1 MPTLDTKPKGGVDI
15 DWDDD
20 DEATTVFDKAQD
32 DPARALLQSAPP
44 AAGAPAPRPAAGMPI
59 PSRSVPPPSLS
70 RPPPPPPA
78 PMGKSLAP
86 PTMPTMSRG
95 PLPPPPVTAPLSAMP
110 VPAAMPDLH
119 IPSGMQASGG
129 RGLLYALAAV
139 VILGAA
145 AAGYFLVAGKP
156 GSLVVTVAGPGNKT
170 VNGVEIFVDGEK
182 KNCPVIPCRIPDLK
196 PGTHLVKVAAA
207 GYTPTADKAFTVT
220 AGNEAV
226 ENVELARP
234 SEGTGI
240 KVTTEGRG
248 LKLLIDGKEIGPLP
262 QEIRDMTPGE
272 HTVRIEGGERYEP
285 FEKTLTVEADKLL
298 NLEPKLKVKKGL
310 ATIKLGENAAGAD
323 VTLVSGDERRPIPR
337 FPLAIELE
345 TSGAYTLV
353 ATKRGFADYE
363 KKIDFEDGEAEKTF
377 VIDLRAESSAP
388 EDLPSSRGSSS
399 SGSTRGA
406 TASAVGGG
414 KASGATSAPAT
425 GNAVLTF
432 ASTPSSNVI
441 LDGRPLG
448 ATPKTATVPAGR
460 HTILFVHPEH
470 GRKAKSVEVKAGQKA
485 TLKVSF
491 P

>member
-1 MPTLDTKPKGGVDI
+1 MP
-15 DWDDD
+15 
-20 DEATTVFDKAQD
+20 A
-32 DPARALLQSAPP
+32 P
-44 AAGAPAPRPAAGMPI
+44 AA
-59 PSRSVPPPSLS
+59 
-70 RPPPPPPA
+70 
-78 PMGKSLAP
+78 
-86 PTMPTMSRG
+86 
-95 PLPPPPVTAPLSAMP
+95 LPDFHV
-110 VPAAMPDLH
+110 
-119 IPSGMQASGG
+119 PSGMQASSG
-129 RGLLYALAAV
+129 RGLLYILAAIV
-139 VILGAA
+139 VVGAA
-145 AAGYFLVAGKP
+145 TAYFLVVGKP
-156 GSLVVTVAGPGNKT
+156 GSLVVTVAGPGNKS

-182 KNCPVIPCRIPDLK
+182 KNCPVIPCRVPDLK

-220 AGNEAV
+220 SGNEAV
-226 ENVELARP
+226 ENVELSRP

-240 KVTTEGRG
+240 KVTAEGRG
-248 LKLLIDGKEIGPLP
+248 LKLLIDGKEVGPLP
-262 QEIRDMTPGE
+262 QEIRDMSPGD

-285 FEKTLTVEADKLL
+285 FEKTITVEADKLVT
-298 NLEPKLKVKKGL
+298 LEPKLKVKKGL
-310 ATIKLGENAAGAD
+310 ATIKLGTNAEGAD

-377 VIDLRAESSAP
+377 VIDLNAAGSSP
-388 EDLPSSRGSSS
+388 DDLPAARGP
-399 SGSTRGA
+399 SGGGRA
-406 TASAVGGG
+406 TAPPAGGGGG
-414 KASGATSAPAT
+414 KAPPAAAA

-448 ATPKTATVPAGR
+448 PTPKTATVPAGR

-470 GRKAKSVEVKAGQKA
+470 GRKAKSVEVKPGQKA

>member
-1 MPTLDTKPKGGVDI
+1 
-15 DWDDD
+15 
-20 DEATTVFDKAQD
+20 
-32 DPARALLQSAPP
+32 
-44 AAGAPAPRPAAGMPI
+44 
-59 PSRSVPPPSLS
+59 
-70 RPPPPPPA
+70 
-78 PMGKSLAP
+78 
-86 PTMPTMSRG
+86 
-95 PLPPPPVTAPLSAMP
+95 
-110 VPAAMPDLH
+110 
-119 IPSGMQASGG
+119 MQASSG
-129 RGLLYALAAV
+129 RGLFYILAAIV
-139 VILGAA
+139 VVGAA
-145 AAGYFLVAGKP
+145 TAYFLVVGKP
-156 GSLVVTVAGPGNKT
+156 GSLVVTVAGPGNKS

-182 KNCPVIPCRIPDLK
+182 KNCPVIPCRVPDLK

-220 AGNEAV
+220 SGNEAV
-226 ENVELARP
+226 ENVELSRP

-240 KVTTEGRG
+240 KVTAEGRG
-248 LKLLIDGKEIGPLP
+248 LKLLIDGKEVGPLP
-262 QEIRDMTPGE
+262 QEIRDMSPGD

-285 FEKTLTVEADKLL
+285 FEKTITVEADKLVT
-298 NLEPKLKVKKGL
+298 LEPKLKVKKGL
-310 ATIKLGENAAGAD
+310 ATIKLGQNAEGAD

-377 VIDLRAESSAP
+377 VIDLNAAGSSP
-388 EDLPSSRGSSS
+388 DDLPAARGNTGGGRAPAPP
-399 SGSTRGA
+399 SG
-406 TASAVGGG
+406 GGG
-414 KASGATSAPAT
+414 KAPPAAAA

>member
-1 MPTLDTKPKGGVDI
+1 MPMLDTKPKGGVDI

-20 DEATTVFDKAQD
+20 DEATTVFDKSQD
-32 DPARALLQSAPP
+32 DPARALLQSSPP
-44 AAGAPAPRPAAGMPI
+44 AAGAPAPRPAAGMPM

-70 RPPPPPPA
+70 KPPPPPPA
-78 PMGKSLAP
+78 PLSKSLAP
-86 PTMPTMSRG
+86 PAPTMPTMSRG
-95 PLPPPPVTAPLSAMP
+95 PLPPPPVTAPVSSMP
-110 VPAAMPDLH
+110 APAAVPDLH
-119 IPSGMQASGG
+119 IPAGMQASGG

-240 KVTTEGRG
+240 KVASEGRG

-262 QEIRDMTPGE
+262 QEIRDMTPGD

-285 FEKTLTVEADKLL
+285 FEKTITVEADKLL
-298 NLEPKLKVKKGL
+298 TLEPKLKVKKGL
-310 ATIKLGENAAGAD
+310 ATIKLGENADGAD

-345 TSGAYTLV
+345 TNGAYTLV

-377 VIDLRAESSAP
+377 VIDLRAEGSAP
-388 EDLPSSRGSSS
+388 EDLPAASRGSS
-399 SGSTRGA
+399 GSARSAIAG
-406 TASAVGGG
+406 AVGGG
-414 KASGATSAPAT
+414 KPAAAAPAA

-448 ATPKTATVPAGR
+448 PTPKTATVPAGR